1 MEMKEIDPKNNPN
14 YQLTKAVEQGDPEV
28 AKKVKDRLDKS
39 EDPSEMRYLEG
50 LLILLGEKPGE
61 LEDSPD
67 FEDDPDEYWREN
79 DYFEV

>member
-1 MEMKEIDPKNNPN
+1 MVEKDPKSDPLYLLSN
-14 YQLTKAVEQGDPEV
+14 AVEKGDPTA
-28 AKKVKDRLDKS
+28 AKKVKDRLNSS

-50 LLILLGEKPGE
+50 LLLMLGERPGE

-67 FEDDPDEYWREN
+67 YENDPDEYWQEN

>member
-1 MEMKEIDPKNNPN
+1 MKNSDPKKDPI
-14 YQLTKAVEQGDPEV
+14 YLLTKAVEEGDPD
-28 AKKVKDRLDKS
+28 ATNKVKDWLNKS
-39 EDPSEMRYLEG
+39 DDPSEMRYLEG

-67 FEDDPDEYWREN
+67 YEDDPDEYWKEN

>member
-1 MEMKEIDPKNNPN
+1 MQKIDPESNPL
-14 YQLTKAVEQGDPEV
+14 YLLTKAVEQGDPQV
-28 AKKVKDRLDKS
+28 AKKVKERLDKS
-39 EDPSEMRYLEG
+39 DNPSEMRYLEG

-67 FEDDPDEYWREN
+67 YEDDPDEYWKEN